1 MVENGKT
8 GVGAAPVIGPSI
20 SESTRIRKGKNVARR
35 ADFGFAPIFTG
46 EVFFVSKV
54 LRQ

>member
-1 MVENGKT
+1 VSPRGFGRE
-8 GVGAAPVIGPSI
+8 
-20 SESTRIRKGKNVARR
+20 KNVARR